1 MADQGEKTEK
11 PTGRRIAEAWA
22 KGQFPKTME
31 IQTVFVLLSGLL
43 VLSLMSHRIVRVLS
57 TAIVET
63 LGQIGRLTV
72 TPSSIGAYLL
82 TFLQWLGACAIPVMA
97 AASVAAIIAGALQS
111 RFHLSL
117 DRLEWRWTRLNPAMN
132 IQQLFQPIPS
142 LMRTLVGGM
151 KFLVILGLTVLVIKR
166 LLEHPI
172 FYSATSFGEVV
183 LFMTESVRSVATR
196 VLVGLAIIAAA
207 DYGYQYW
214 KHQKDLMM
222 TKEEVKEEAKS
233 AEGNPQVKGEIR
245 KRRMAIL
252 RQNWIREIP
261 RADVVVTNPT
271 HLAVALR
278 YDRKTMRAPRI
289 VAKGAR
295 LNALRIR
302 EIAQQFQVPI
312 VENKP
317 VAQLLFKHCKIGQEV
332 PPQVYSAVAEI
343 LAYVYRVNRFRYY
356 LEGQKATA

>member
-11 PTGRRIAEAWA
+11 PTGKRISEAWS
-22 KGQFPKTME
+22 KGQFPRTIE
-31 IQTVFVLLSGLL
+31 IQTVFVLGAGLL
-43 VLSLMSHRIVRVLS
+43 VLSMMGGQIMRVLS
-57 TAIVET
+57 TSMIDT

-72 TPSSIGAYLL
+72 SINSIESYVA
-82 TFLQWLGACAIPVMA
+82 TFLKWLAACALPVMFA
-97 AASVAAIIAGALQS
+97 ALVAAFLAGGLQS

-117 DRLEWRWTRLNPAMN
+117 QRIEFSWARLNPFTN
-132 IQQLFQPIPS
+132 VQHLFQPLPS
-142 LMRTLVGGM
+142 AMRTLVGM
-151 KFLVILGLTVLVIKR
+151 LKFLVILGLTILVIKR
-166 LLEHPI
+166 LLDHPL
-172 FYSATSFGEVV
+172 FYTTTNFGEIVQ
-183 LFMTESVRSVATR
+183 FMTESVRSISAR
-196 VLVGLAIIAAA
+196 VLAGLALIAGA

-233 AEGNPQVKGEIR
+233 SEGSPLVKGELR
-245 KRRMAIL
+245 KRRLAIL
-252 RQNWIREIP
+252 RQNWMREIP

-278 YDRKTMRAPRI
+278 YDRKTMRAPKI

-302 EIAQQFQVPI
+302 EIAQQFQIPI

-317 VAQLLFKHCKIGQEV
+317 VAQLLFKHCKVGQEV
-332 PPQVYSAVAEI
+332 PSQVYTAVAEI
-343 LAYVYRVNRFRYY
+343 LAYVYKTNRFRYY
-356 LEGQKATA
+356 MEGQRV

>member
-11 PTGRRIAEAWA
+11 PTGKRISEAWS
-22 KGQFPKTME
+22 KGQFPRTIE
-31 IQTVFVLLSGLL
+31 IQTVFVLGAGLL
-43 VLSLMSHRIVRVLS
+43 VLSMMGGQIMRVLS
-57 TAIVET
+57 TSMIDT

-72 TPSSIGAYLL
+72 SINSIESYVA
-82 TFLQWLGACAIPVMA
+82 TFLKWLAACALPVMFA
-97 AASVAAIIAGALQS
+97 ALVAAFLAGGLQS

-117 DRLEWRWTRLNPAMN
+117 QRMEFSWARLNPFTN
-132 IQQLFQPIPS
+132 VQHLFQPLPS
-142 LMRTLVGGM
+142 AMRTLVGM
-151 KFLVILGLTVLVIKR
+151 LKFLVILGLTILVIKR
-166 LLEHPI
+166 LLDHPL
-172 FYSATSFGEVV
+172 FYTTTNFGEIVQ
-183 LFMTESVRSVATR
+183 FMTESVRSISAR
-196 VLVGLAIIAAA
+196 VLAGLALIAGA

-233 AEGNPQVKGEIR
+233 SEGSPLVKGELR
-245 KRRMAIL
+245 KRRLAIL
-252 RQNWIREIP
+252 RQNWMREIP

-278 YDRKTMRAPRI
+278 YDRKTMRAPKI

-302 EIAQQFQVPI
+302 EIAQQFQIPI

-317 VAQLLFKHCKIGQEV
+317 VAQLLFKHCKVGQEV
-332 PPQVYSAVAEI
+332 PSQVYTAVAEI
-343 LAYVYRVNRFRYY
+343 LAYVYKTNRFRYY
-356 LEGQKATA
+356 MEGQRV